1 MAGAVAV
8 SSAQCRAAACT
19 AGGCVS
25 FRFALPRCCLTVWTV
40 AHRRGDNGRRART
53 AERFAAGRFD
63 LNCRVGGSARGKEG
77 PSSRHCAECFVY
89 RALSSGQK
97 GPVIASSCI
106 NIYRTPLR
114 ARPRH
119 RVIVRAQNT
128 CKPGRGRY
136 RGAGRG
142 NSKNCKQGTRSGQIG
157 ARHCVIVHS
166 AKAGPWSVARAAVQS
181 TPCPPWR
188 VAVHRAAAGLPDR
201 KMWWSRVDGDEPAMQ
216 TVMPSPVRAPL
227 RASLRARNDD
237 RVGAAPGRCLYTLHD
252 RAAAPTA
259 VGARREA
266 QTVTRAVARSP

>member
-1 MAGAVAV
+1 MAPLGQRGPFIASLRRVLCIGH
-8 SSAQCRAAACT
+8 SAQ
-19 AGGCVS
+19 
-25 FRFALPRCCLTVWTV
+25 
-40 AHRRGDNGRRART
+40 
-53 AERFAAGRFD
+53 
-63 LNCRVGGSARGKEG
+63 GK
-77 PSSRHCAECFVY
+77 R
-89 RALSSGQK
+89 

-136 RGAGRG
+136 QGAGRG

-181 TPCPPWR
+181 MPCPPWR

-237 RVGAAPGRCLYTLHD
+237 RVGAAPGRC
-252 RAAAPTA
+252 
-259 VGARREA
+259 
-266 QTVTRAVARSP
+266 TRWTIGLFG